1 MGPKRIDE
9 IRQRAQP
16 HIEVTPS
23 GLDRITTAQVDV
35 QNFALIT
42 HAVPAER
49 LQPLVPDRFQ
59 LETFVDGSGAEMG
72 FISASTF
79 CNRQIHWSAARYPA
93 HDFDQSTFRT
103 YVTHRGRRGAYFF
116 ATYVSTRLSFVGQSL
131 VAANTRLA
139 EFDVDIDRDERG
151 YRRYVSH
158 ARAGSEELQFELEA
172 IELPTAKPLF
182 ASGEEHAQFITYR
195 LHGYARPP
203 VGGVTYGPIEH
214 RHMDPWEG
222 RLIEGRFDLWETMG
236 LLPRDEWDSPFSV
249 LVEPSVRFTLHPPRP
264 AGPDL

>member
-1 MGPKRIDE
+1 MS
-9 IRQRAQP
+9 
-16 HIEVTPS
+16 PS
-23 GLDRITTAQVDV
+23 GLDRLTTAQVDV

-49 LQPLVPDRFQ
+49 IRRLLPDRFE
-59 LETFVDGSGAEMG
+59 LETFPDAEGREMG
-72 FISASTF
+72 FISASSF

-103 YVTHRGRRGAYFF
+103 YVKHRGRCGAYFF
-116 ATYVSTRLSFVGQSL
+116 GTYVSTRLSFVGQIS
-131 VAANTRLA
+131 VAAHTRLA
-139 EFDVDIDRDERG
+139 DFDVDIDLTERG
-151 YRRYVSH
+151 YVRYASR
-158 ARAGSEELQFELEA
+158 ARVGSEELRFVLEA
-172 IELPTAKPLF
+172 TDAPRAKAPF
-182 ASGEEHAQFITYR
+182 ETGEEHAQFITYR

-222 RLIEGRFDLWETMG
+222 RLLEGRFDLWDRLG
-236 LLPRDEWDSPFSV
+236 LLPEDEWAEPFSV

-264 AGPDL
+264 AGEG